1 MKEIFEIRWHRRVAM
16 ELLIYQVAV
25 DVYKRQATAIAIE
38 RFKPAAIINQGTSGG
53 HDKSL
58 NVGDIVLGKRTFNAG
73 NFKTLTRNEKEGS
86 NPFEW
91 LPMDVMAVSYTH
103 LIANLVQAI
112 VTIVIVMLLCL
123 GLRSGLI
130 VAALTPTS
138 IAFTIIGLYYLGYGI
153 NQITLAGLIIALGML
168 VDNAVVMSEN
178 IMVLMQE
185 GRSRM
190 DACLESGKTLAVP
203 LLVSSLTTIVAVSY
217 THLILI

>member
-1 MKEIFEIRWHRRVAM
+1 M
-16 ELLIYQVAV
+16 
-25 DVYKRQATAIAIE
+25 
-38 RFKPAAIINQGTSGG
+38 
-53 HDKSL
+53 
-58 NVGDIVLGKRTFNAG
+58 
-73 NFKTLTRNEKEGS
+73 
-86 NPFEW
+86 
-91 LPMDVMAVSYTH
+91 
-103 LIANLVQAI
+103 
-112 VTIVIVMLLCL
+112 TIVIVMLLCL

-190 DACLESGKTLAVP
+190 EACLESGKLW
-203 LLVSSLTTIVAVSY
+203 LFHYL
-217 THLILI
+217 